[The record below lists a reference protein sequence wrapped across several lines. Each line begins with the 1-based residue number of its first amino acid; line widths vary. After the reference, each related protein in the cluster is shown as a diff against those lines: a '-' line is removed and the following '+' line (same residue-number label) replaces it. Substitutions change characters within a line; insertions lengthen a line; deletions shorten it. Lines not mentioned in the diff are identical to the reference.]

1 MATVTAIMLGGK
13 RAGKSSVLAGV
24 ISSLNSPLFS
34 KYIGTGDDTDYSVFP
49 SDCGSVADKRIK
61 LENFIETQQSNRYF
75 TVDMMAD
82 DRIFHYDIYV
92 KLPGQSGKLTMRF
105 YDVPGEAM
113 KKNNLLSAEVKPLVN
128 EADIFI
134 IAIDTPFLM
143 QGKRA
148 INHCCNR
155 IDDVKDLL
163 SDMMQS
169 GELDSKLIL
178 FVPIKCEYWALN
190 NQIYDVTEK
199 VKSEYAVLLDDLKT
213 RKSVGIMIMP
223 ILTAGGIVYDHMK
236 EAMKV
241 VKTDDPNTTLRYG
254 SLLSDKIVRL
264 TNGDLYPIK
273 QGYEVV
279 KHNNQAAYQSP
290 IPIPLVWYKVIDN
303 GKGYA
308 PELCEQPALHILKF
322 LIYKTVQNKKAI
334 TIWDRFL
341 NWWDKIWKGLDY
353 VAFESTIQRMDT
365 AGLIHSEGNGFEVV
379 KKLY

>member
-24 ISSLNSPLFS
+24 ISSLNSSFFS
-34 KYIGTGDDTDYSVFP
+34 KYICTGDDTDYSTFP
-49 SDCGSVADKRIK
+49 PDCGSVADKRIK

-82 DRIFHYDIYV
+82 DHIVCYDLYV
-92 KLPGQSGKLTMRF
+92 KLPGRSGKLTMRF

-113 KKNNLLSAEVKPLVN
+113 KKTHLLNAEVKQKIS

-134 IAIDTPFLM
+134 IAVDTPFLM
-143 QGKRA
+143 QEKRA
-148 INHCCNR
+148 INLCCNR

-163 SDMMQS
+163 SDMTQS
-169 GELDSKLIL
+169 GELDSKLVL

-190 NQIYDVTEK
+190 NQIYEVTEK

-213 RKSVGIMIMP
+213 RNSLGIMIMP
-223 ILTAGGIVYDHMK
+223 IQTAGGIVFDHTK

-241 VKTDDPNTTLRYG
+241 VKTNDPNAAVNYG
-254 SLLSDKIVRL
+254 SLLSDKILRL
-264 TNGDLYPIK
+264 RNGDLCPVK
-273 QGYEVV
+273 SGYEVV
-279 KHNNQAAYQSP
+279 KYNNQAVYHSP
-290 IPIPLVWYKVIDN
+290 IPIPFVWYKVIDN

-308 PELCEQPALHILKF
+308 PEHCEQPALHILKF
-322 LIYKTVQNKKAI
+322 LIYKTVQNKRATTVWKQF
-334 TIWDRFL
+334 W
-341 NWWDKIWKGLDY
+341 NWWDKIWHGLDY
-353 VAFESTIQRMDT
+353 AAFESTIQVMDRD
-365 AGLIHSEGNGFEVV
+365 GLIRSEGDGFEII